1 MVKPIVDQIPQKLLQ
16 KPVVHCDETGLDVN
30 GKLLYVHVICT
41 PGLTYYALSEYR
53 GIKAMEEIGF
63 LAKYT
68 GIVVHDFWMSYFKA
82 TGASHAMCCA
92 HILRELTG
100 IYENH
105 PEQEWARKLY
115 FELLS
120 MCRAADFYN
129 QHPDLDSRNHYMEC
143 LKRNYDQILE
153 EGVDLNPIP
162 EKKTG
167 QRGRPRRGKIRALI
181 DRLREYKGE
190 VCRFADNPLVP
201 FTNNQAERDLRM
213 VKVKNKVIGTFRS
226 LQGAKDFLI
235 LKSLTSTASKAGT
248 TAFDALLSLIFGKF
262 VLGD

>member
-1 MVKPIVDQIPQKLLQ
+1 
-16 KPVVHCDETGLDVN
+16 
-30 GKLLYVHVICT
+30 
-41 PGLTYYALSEYR
+41 
-53 GIKAMEEIGF
+53 
-63 LAKYT
+63 
-68 GIVVHDFWMSYFKA
+68 
-82 TGASHAMCCA
+82 
-92 HILRELTG
+92 
-100 IYENH
+100 
-105 PEQEWARKLY
+105 
-115 FELLS
+115 
-120 MCRAADFYN
+120 
-129 QHPDLDSRNHYMEC
+129 MEC
-143 LKRNYDQILE
+143 LKRNYDQILG

-235 LKSLTSTASKAGT
+235 LKSLTSTASKAGI
-248 TAFDALLSLIFGKF
+248 TAFDALLSLIFGQF

>member
-1 MVKPIVDQIPQKLLQ
+1 
-16 KPVVHCDETGLDVN
+16 
-30 GKLLYVHVICT
+30 
-41 PGLTYYALSEYR
+41 
-53 GIKAMEEIGF
+53 
-63 LAKYT
+63 
-68 GIVVHDFWMSYFKA
+68 
-82 TGASHAMCCA
+82 
-92 HILRELTG
+92 
-100 IYENH
+100 
-105 PEQEWARKLY
+105 
-115 FELLS
+115 
-120 MCRAADFYN
+120 
-129 QHPDLDSRNHYMEC
+129 MEC

-162 EKKTG
+162 EKKIG

-190 VCRFADNPLVP
+190 VCRFVDNPLVP

-248 TAFDALLSLIFGKF
+248 TAFDALLSLNFGPYG
-262 VLGD
+262 LRTE